1 MRRNG
6 EKGEMGRNKTSIRFE
21 RFKNMK
27 NKMQWFLMIAT
38 VVYLVPFLVFGS
50 EVGNRFVAFSLEDPQ
65 AKKYFQSDMEGKVT
79 LVVLQ
84 SRTTLQTAVDC
95 KTELKSLVQNDQ
107 KVQIIAIMDLRKR
120 PLIVPKSVLKKKISG
135 QDPTSKEIPFLLDW
149 DGAVTQALGG
159 EDSKCKVLVVDP
171 ALKVVYKQE
180 YKQAGIDSE
189 IKQLLDKLSGGQK

>member
-1 MRRNG
+1 MDL
-6 EKGEMGRNKTSIRFE
+6 
-21 RFKNMK
+21 K
-27 NKMQWFLMIAT
+27 NKWRWFFVIVIIVCLANSY
-38 VVYLVPFLVFGS
+38 VVFGS
-50 EVGNRFVAFSLEDPQ
+50 EVSERFVDFSLEDPRET
-65 AKKYFQSDMEGKVT
+65 KYSQSYLKDKIT

-95 KTELKSLVQNDQ
+95 KTELKSLVQDNQ
-107 KVQIIAIMDLRKR
+107 KVQMIAIMDLRKR
-120 PLIVPKSVLKKKISG
+120 PPLVPKSVLKKKISG

-159 EDSKCKVLVVDP
+159 EDNKCKILVVDS

-189 IKQLLDKLSGGQK
+189 IKPLIDKLSSGQK

>member
-1 MRRNG
+1 MDL
-6 EKGEMGRNKTSIRFE
+6 
-21 RFKNMK
+21 K
-27 NKMQWFLMIAT
+27 NKWRWFFVIVIIVCLANSY
-38 VVYLVPFLVFGS
+38 VVFGS
-50 EVGNRFVAFSLEDPQ
+50 EVSERFVDFSLEDPRET
-65 AKKYFQSDMEGKVT
+65 KYSQSYLKDKIT

-95 KTELKSLVQNDQ
+95 KTELKSLVQDNQ
-107 KVQIIAIMDLRKR
+107 KVQMIAIMDLRKR
-120 PLIVPKSVLKKKISG
+120 PPLVPKSVLKKKISG

-159 EDSKCKVLVVDP
+159 EDNKCKILVVDS

-189 IKQLLDKLSGGQK
+189 IKPLLSELSSGQK

>member
-1 MRRNG
+1 
-6 EKGEMGRNKTSIRFE
+6 
-21 RFKNMK
+21 MK

-50 EVGNRFVAFSLEDPQ
+50 EVGNRFVNFSLEDPQ
-65 AKKYFQSDMEGKVT
+65 AKKYSQSDMEGKVT

-95 KTELKSLVQNDQ
+95 KTELKSLAQDNQ
-107 KVQIIAIMDLRKR
+107 KVQMISIMDLRKR
-120 PLIVPKSVLKKKISG
+120 PPFVPKSVLKKKISG

-149 DGAVTQALGG
+149 DGGITKALGG
-159 EDSKCKVLVVDP
+159 DDSKCKVLVADP

-180 YKQAGIDSE
+180 YKQAAIDSE
-189 IKQLLDKLSGGQK
+189 IKPLLD